1 MKIPF
6 LKILR
11 YLLHVLLPR
20 TCAHCREDL
29 RYPDDGPL
37 CPACR
42 ANLEPIPELHCKKCG
57 VPLDSGGEYCFNCRG
72 HKGGVALDFAV
83 SAFVFNPELRTLI
96 HEFKYR
102 GRRGLAGPLGLE
114 LAKAY
119 DRYPRLKPYNFAMP
133 VPLFREKEKER
144 GFNQSRLLAEVL
156 GREKK
161 LFMLEGAVER
171 IRNTPSQT
179 GLTKKERLENMN
191 GAFKVTRPEL
201 VKGRRVLII
210 DDVATTLATVSELAG
225 RLKKAGAAGAAVFT
239 LAREP

>member
-1 MKIPF
+1 MIFNFTYIGKYF
-6 LKILR
+6 
-11 YLLHVLLPR
+11 LHVLLPR
-20 TCAHCREDL
+20 TCAHCKEDL

-37 CPACR
+37 CPDCR

-57 VPLDSGGEYCFNCRG
+57 LPLDSGGGYCFNCRG
-72 HKGGVALDFAV
+72 HKGDGAADFAV
-83 SAFVFNPELRTLI
+83 SAFVFNPELRALI

-119 DRYPRLKPYNFAMP
+119 DRYPELKPYNFVIP
-133 VPLFREKEKER
+133 VPLFREKETER

-161 LFMLEGAVER
+161 LFVLEDAVER

-179 GLTKKERLENMN
+179 RLTKKERHANME

-210 DDVATTLATVSELAG
+210 DDVATTLATVSEIAG
-225 RLKKAGAAGAAVFT
+225 RLKEAGAAGAAVFT